1 MGELKKV
8 WGLVYRREDGVEVPY
23 DEGDVWVMR
32 RNEFGRWMLCR
43 YTGGVVHEQYAP
55 IEAHGL
61 GLALAAISCGYQP
74 PHFLR
79 RLDTLTE
86 QTLPDD
92 ESERV
97 A

>member
-1 MGELKKV
+1 MRGIT
-8 WGLVYRREDGVEVPY
+8 GLIYRREDGVEVPY
-23 DEGDVWVMR
+23 NTGEAWVMR

-43 YTGGVVHEQYAP
+43 YIGGVVHEQYAP
-55 IEAHGL
+55 IEADRL

-79 RLDTLTE
+79 RLDTLTA

-92 ESERV
+92 ESARV